1 MDTRVQPEL
10 LAADRQHMVTRA
22 LTEDLNGPL
31 DELKK
36 GELTKGELTNEQSG
50 ALDITAQLIPA
61 SQQAHGRIITREDA
75 VICGTA
81 WVDEVF
87 RQLGDDV
94 RIEWQVAD
102 GDRVSAN
109 TLLCE
114 LRGPAR
120 SILTGERTALN
131 FLQTLSGV
139 ATTTASYVE
148 LLAGSSTKLLDTRKT
163 IPGLRT
169 ALKYAVVCGG
179 GSNHR
184 VGLYDA
190 YLIKENHIMA
200 CGSIDAAIKE
210 ARRLNPDKIVEI
222 EVENLEEYQTAMA
235 AGADIIML
243 DNFSYED
250 IRSAVKLKSKNVRIE
265 VSGNIVRDQL
275 ETLVSTGIDYISS
288 GALTK
293 HIKAVDLSLRISDV

>member
-1 MDTRVQPEL
+1 ML
-10 LAADRQHMVTRA
+10 IADRKHMVSRA
-22 LTEDLNGPL
+22 LEEDLNGL
-31 DELKK
+31 
-36 GELTKGELTNEQSG
+36 SG
-50 ALDITAQLIPA
+50 DLDITAQLIPA
-61 SQQAHGRIITREDA
+61 EQQAYGRIITREDA
-75 VICGTA
+75 VICGVD
-81 WVDEVF
+81 WVNEVF
-87 RQLGDDV
+87 KVLGSEVSLEWHV
-94 RIEWQVAD
+94 RD
-102 GDRVSAN
+102 GDHVTADS
-109 TLLCE
+109 LLCE

-120 SILTGERTALN
+120 AMLTGERTALN

-139 ATTTASYVE
+139 ATTTARYVAV
-148 LLAGSSTKLLDTRKT
+148 LDGSATKLLDTRKT

-200 CGSIDAAIKE
+200 CGSIAAAVSA
-210 ARRLNPDKIVEI
+210 ARTLHADKPVEV
-222 EVENLEEYQTAMA
+222 EVENLGEYEEALA

-250 IRSAVKLKSKNVRIE
+250 IHTAVKSRSKNVRLE
-265 VSGNIVRDQL
+265 VSGNITL
-275 ETLVSTGIDYISS
+275 EHLEKLVTTGIDYISS

-293 HIKAVDLSLRISDV
+293 HIQAIDLSLRISEA

>member
-1 MDTRVQPEL
+1 MDTRVQPAL
-10 LAADRQHMVTRA
+10 LAADREHMVTRA
-22 LTEDLNGPL
+22 LEEDLNGL
-31 DELKK
+31 
-36 GELTKGELTNEQSG
+36 SG
-50 ALDITAQLIPA
+50 DLDITAQLIPA
-61 SQQAHGRIITREDA
+61 EQQSYGRIITREDA
-75 VICGTA
+75 VICGVD
-81 WVDEVF
+81 WVNEVF
-87 RQLGDDV
+87 KQLGSEV
-94 RIEWQVAD
+94 TLQWHVAD
-102 GDRVSAN
+102 GDQVAADS
-109 TLLCE
+109 LLCE

-120 SILTGERTALN
+120 AMLTGERTALN

-139 ATTTASYVE
+139 ATTTARYVAALE
-148 LLAGSSTKLLDTRKT
+148 GSNTKLLDTRKT

-200 CGSIDAAIKE
+200 CGSIAAAVSA
-210 ARRLNPDKIVEI
+210 ARTLHADKPVEV
-222 EVENLEEYQTAMA
+222 EVENLNEYQEALA

-250 IRSAVKLKSKNVRIE
+250 IHTAVKLRSKSVRLE
-265 VSGNIVRDQL
+265 VSGNVTFEHL
-275 ETLVSTGIDYISS
+275 EKLVSTGIDYISS

-293 HIKAVDLSLRISDV
+293 HINAVDLSLRISDV

>member
-1 MDTRVQPEL
+1 MDTRVQPAL
-10 LAADRQHMVTRA
+10 LAADRKHMVMRA
-22 LTEDLNGPL
+22 LEEDLNGL
-31 DELKK
+31 
-36 GELTKGELTNEQSG
+36 SG
-50 ALDITAQLIPA
+50 DLDITAQLIPPE
-61 SQQAHGRIITREDA
+61 QQAHGRIITREPA
-75 VICGTA
+75 VICGVD
-81 WVDEVF
+81 WVNEVF
-87 RQLGDDV
+87 LQLGNEV
-94 RIEWQVAD
+94 SLQWHVAD
-102 GDRVSAN
+102 GDRVEPN
-109 TLLCE
+109 QLLCE

-120 SILTGERTALN
+120 AVLTGERTALN

-139 ATTTASYVE
+139 ATLTASYVKHLE
-148 LLAGSSTKLLDTRKT
+148 GSHTKLLDTRKT

-200 CGSIDAAIKE
+200 CGSIAAAVSE
-210 ARRLNPDKIVEI
+210 ARRLHADKTVEV
-222 EVENLEEYQTAMA
+222 EVENLEEYQAALA

-250 IRSAVKLKSKNVRIE
+250 IRTAVKSRSKNVRLE
-265 VSGNIVRDQL
+265 VSGNVTIEHLQ
-275 ETLVSTGIDYISS
+275 ELVSTGIDYISS

-293 HIKAVDLSLRISDV
+293 HVQAIDLSLRISDV

>member
-1 MDTRVQPEL
+1 ML
-10 LAADRQHMVTRA
+10 IADRKHMVSRA
-22 LTEDLNGPL
+22 LEEDLNGL
-31 DELKK
+31 
-36 GELTKGELTNEQSG
+36 SG
-50 ALDITAQLIPA
+50 DLDITAQLIPA
-61 SQQAHGRIITREDA
+61 EQQAYGRIITREDA
-75 VICGTA
+75 VVCGVD
-81 WVDEVF
+81 WVNEVF
-87 RQLGDDV
+87 KVLGSEVSLEWHV
-94 RIEWQVAD
+94 RD
-102 GDRVSAN
+102 GDHVIADS
-109 TLLCE
+109 LLCE

-120 SILTGERTALN
+120 AMLTGERTALN

-139 ATTTASYVE
+139 ATTTARYVA
-148 LLAGSSTKLLDTRKT
+148 LLDGSATKLLDTRKT

-200 CGSIDAAIKE
+200 CGSIAAAVSA
-210 ARRLNPDKIVEI
+210 ARTLHADKPVEV
-222 EVENLEEYQTAMA
+222 EVENLGEYEEALA

-250 IRSAVKLKSKNVRIE
+250 IHTAVKSRSKNVRLE
-265 VSGNIVRDQL
+265 VSGNITL
-275 ETLVSTGIDYISS
+275 EHLEELVTTGIDYISS

-293 HIKAVDLSLRISDV
+293 HIQAIDLSLRISDA

>member
-10 LAADRQHMVTRA
+10 LAADRQQMVSRA
-22 LTEDLNGPL
+22 LTEDLNGL
-31 DELKK
+31 
-36 GELTKGELTNEQSG
+36 SG
-50 ALDITAQLIPA
+50 DLDITAQLIPA
-61 SQQAHGRIITREDA
+61 TQQAHGRIITREDA

-87 RQLGDDV
+87 AQLGGEV
-94 RIEWQVAD
+94 QISWHVAD

-109 TLLCE
+109 SLLCE
-114 LRGPAR
+114 LHGPAR
-120 SILTGERTALN
+120 TMLTGERTALN

-148 LLAGSSTKLLDTRKT
+148 LLEGSSTKLLDTRKT

-200 CGSIDAAIKE
+200 CGSIPAAIAE
-210 ARRLNPDKIVEI
+210 ARRLNPGKTV
-222 EVENLEEYQTAMA
+222 EVEVESLEEYEIAMH

-243 DNFSYED
+243 DNFSYDD
-250 IRSAVKLKSKNVRIE
+250 IHTAVKLKSKNIRIE
-265 VSGNIVRDQL
+265 VSGNVVRDQL
-275 ETLVSTGIDYISS
+275 KTLVSTGIDYISS

-293 HIKAVDLSLRISDV
+293 HVQAVDLSLRISDV

>member
-1 MDTRVQPEL
+1 MDTRVQPAL
-10 LAADRQHMVTRA
+10 LAADRKRMVMRA
-22 LTEDLNGPL
+22 LEEDLNGL
-31 DELKK
+31 
-36 GELTKGELTNEQSG
+36 SG
-50 ALDITAQLIPA
+50 DLDITAQLIPA
-61 SQQAHGRIITREDA
+61 EQQAHGRIITRESA
-75 VICGTA
+75 VICGVD
-81 WVDEVF
+81 WVNEVF
-87 RQLGDDV
+87 QQLGDEVSLD
-94 RIEWQVAD
+94 WHVAD
-102 GDRVSAN
+102 GDRVEPN
-109 TLLCE
+109 QLLCE

-120 SILTGERTALN
+120 AVLTGERTALN

-139 ATTTASYVE
+139 ATLTASYVKHLE
-148 LLAGSSTKLLDTRKT
+148 GSHTKLLDTRKT

-200 CGSIDAAIKE
+200 CGSIAAAVSE
-210 ARRLNPDKIVEI
+210 ARRLHADKTVEV
-222 EVENLEEYQTAMA
+222 EVENLEEYQAALA

-250 IRSAVKLKSKNVRIE
+250 IRTAVKSRSKNIRLE
-265 VSGNIVRDQL
+265 VSGNVTIEHLQ
-275 ETLVSTGIDYISS
+275 ELVSTGIDYISS

-293 HIKAVDLSLRISDV
+293 HVQAIDLSLRISDV

>member
-1 MDTRVQPEL
+1 MDTRVQPAL
-10 LAADRQHMVTRA
+10 LAADREHMVTRA
-22 LTEDLNGPL
+22 LEEDLNGL
-31 DELKK
+31 
-36 GELTKGELTNEQSG
+36 SG
-50 ALDITAQLIPA
+50 DLDITAQLIPA
-61 SQQAHGRIITREDA
+61 EQQSYGRIITREDA
-75 VICGTA
+75 VICGVD
-81 WVDEVF
+81 WVNEVF
-87 RQLGDDV
+87 KQLGSDV
-94 RIEWQVAD
+94 TLQWHVAD
-102 GDRVSAN
+102 GDQVAADS
-109 TLLCE
+109 LLCE

-120 SILTGERTALN
+120 AMLTGERTALN

-139 ATTTASYVE
+139 ATTTARYVAA
-148 LLAGSSTKLLDTRKT
+148 LAGSNTKLLDTRKT

-200 CGSIDAAIKE
+200 CGSIAAAVSA
-210 ARRLNPDKIVEI
+210 ARTLHADKPVEV
-222 EVENLEEYQTAMA
+222 EVENLNEYQEALA

-250 IRSAVKLKSKNVRIE
+250 IHSAVKLRSKNVRLE
-265 VSGNIVRDQL
+265 VSGNVTFEHL
-275 ETLVSTGIDYISS
+275 EKLVTTGIDYISS

-293 HIKAVDLSLRISDV
+293 HVNAVDLSLRISDA

>member
-1 MDTRVQPEL
+1 MDTRVQPAL
-10 LAADRQHMVTRA
+10 LAADRKHMVMRA
-22 LTEDLNGPL
+22 LEEDLNGL
-31 DELKK
+31 
-36 GELTKGELTNEQSG
+36 SG
-50 ALDITAQLIPA
+50 DLDITAQLIPA
-61 SQQAHGRIITREDA
+61 EQQAHGRIITREPA
-75 VICGTA
+75 VICGVN
-81 WVDEVF
+81 WVNEVF
-87 RQLGDDV
+87 LQLGDEV
-94 RIEWQVAD
+94 SLQWHVAD
-102 GDRVSAN
+102 GDRVEPN
-109 TLLCE
+109 QLLCE

-120 SILTGERTALN
+120 AMLTGERTALN

-139 ATTTASYVE
+139 ATLTASYVKHLE
-148 LLAGSSTKLLDTRKT
+148 GSHTKLLDTRKT

-200 CGSIDAAIKE
+200 CGSIAAAVSE
-210 ARRLNPDKIVEI
+210 ARRLHADKTVEV
-222 EVENLEEYQTAMA
+222 EVENLEEYQAALA

-250 IRSAVKLKSKNVRIE
+250 IRTAVKSRSKNIRLE
-265 VSGNIVRDQL
+265 VSGNVTIEHLQ
-275 ETLVSTGIDYISS
+275 ELVSTGIDYISS

-293 HIKAVDLSLRISDV
+293 HVQAIDLSLRISDV

>member
-1 MDTRVQPEL
+1 ML
-10 LAADRQHMVTRA
+10 IADRKHMVSRA
-22 LTEDLNGPL
+22 LEEDLNGL
-31 DELKK
+31 
-36 GELTKGELTNEQSG
+36 SG
-50 ALDITAQLIPA
+50 DLDITAQLIPA
-61 SQQAHGRIITREDA
+61 EQQAYGHIITREDA
-75 VICGTA
+75 VICGVD
-81 WVDEVF
+81 WVNEVF
-87 RQLGDDV
+87 KVLGSEVSLEWHV
-94 RIEWQVAD
+94 RD
-102 GDRVSAN
+102 GDHVTADS
-109 TLLCE
+109 LLCE

-120 SILTGERTALN
+120 AMLTGERTALN

-139 ATTTASYVE
+139 ATTTARYVAV
-148 LLAGSSTKLLDTRKT
+148 LDGSATKLLDTRKT

-200 CGSIDAAIKE
+200 CGSIAAAVSA
-210 ARRLNPDKIVEI
+210 ARTLHADKPVEV
-222 EVENLEEYQTAMA
+222 EVENLGEYEEALA

-250 IRSAVKLKSKNVRIE
+250 IHTAVKSRSKNVRLE
-265 VSGNIVRDQL
+265 VSGNITL
-275 ETLVSTGIDYISS
+275 EHLEKLVTTGIDYISS

-293 HIKAVDLSLRISDV
+293 HIQAIDLSLRISEA

>member
-1 MDTRVQPEL
+1 MDTRVQPAL
-10 LAADRQHMVTRA
+10 LAADRKHMVMRA
-22 LTEDLNGPL
+22 LEEDLNGL
-31 DELKK
+31 
-36 GELTKGELTNEQSG
+36 SG
-50 ALDITAQLIPA
+50 DLDITAQLIPA
-61 SQQAHGRIITREDA
+61 EQQAHGRIITREPA
-75 VICGTA
+75 VICGVD
-81 WVDEVF
+81 WVNEVF
-87 RQLGDDV
+87 LQLGNEV
-94 RIEWQVAD
+94 SLQWHIAD
-102 GDRVSAN
+102 GDRVEPN
-109 TLLCE
+109 QLLCE

-120 SILTGERTALN
+120 AVLTGERTALN

-139 ATTTASYVE
+139 ATLTASYVKHLE
-148 LLAGSSTKLLDTRKT
+148 GSHTKLLDTRKT

-200 CGSIDAAIKE
+200 CGSIAAAVSE
-210 ARRLNPDKIVEI
+210 ARRLHADKTVEV
-222 EVENLEEYQTAMA
+222 EVENLEEYQAALA

-250 IRSAVKLKSKNVRIE
+250 IRTAVNSRSKNVRLE
-265 VSGNIVRDQL
+265 VSGNVTL
-275 ETLVSTGIDYISS
+275 EHLQELVSTGIDYISS

-293 HIKAVDLSLRISDV
+293 HVQAIDLSLRISDV

>member
-1 MDTRVQPEL
+1 MDTRVQPAL
-10 LAADRQHMVTRA
+10 LAADRKHMVMRA
-22 LTEDLNGPL
+22 LEEDLNGL
-31 DELKK
+31 
-36 GELTKGELTNEQSG
+36 SG
-50 ALDITAQLIPA
+50 DLDITAQLIPA
-61 SQQAHGRIITREDA
+61 EQQAHGRIITREPA
-75 VICGTA
+75 VICGVD
-81 WVDEVF
+81 WVNEVF
-87 RQLGDDV
+87 LQLGNEV
-94 RIEWQVAD
+94 SLQWHVAD
-102 GDRVSAN
+102 GDRVEPN
-109 TLLCE
+109 QLLCE

-120 SILTGERTALN
+120 AVLTGERTALN

-139 ATTTASYVE
+139 ATLTASYVKHLE
-148 LLAGSSTKLLDTRKT
+148 GSHTKLLDTRKT

-200 CGSIDAAIKE
+200 CGSIAAAVSE
-210 ARRLNPDKIVEI
+210 ARRLHADKTVEV
-222 EVENLEEYQTAMA
+222 EVENLEEYQAALA

-250 IRSAVKLKSKNVRIE
+250 IRTAVKSRSKNVRLE
-265 VSGNIVRDQL
+265 VSGNVTIEHLQ
-275 ETLVSTGIDYISS
+275 ELVTTGIDYISS

-293 HIKAVDLSLRISDV
+293 HVQAIDLSLRISDV

>member
-1 MDTRVQPEL
+1 MDTRVQPAL
-10 LAADRQHMVTRA
+10 LAADRKHMVMRA
-22 LTEDLNGPL
+22 LEEDLNGL
-31 DELKK
+31 
-36 GELTKGELTNEQSG
+36 SG
-50 ALDITAQLIPA
+50 DLDITAQLIPA
-61 SQQAHGRIITREDA
+61 EQQAHGRIITREPA
-75 VICGTA
+75 VICGVD
-81 WVDEVF
+81 WVNEVF
-87 RQLGDDV
+87 LQLGGEV
-94 RIEWQVAD
+94 SLQWHVAD
-102 GDRVSAN
+102 GDRVEPN
-109 TLLCE
+109 QLLCE

-120 SILTGERTALN
+120 AMLTGERTALN

-139 ATTTASYVE
+139 ATLTASYVKHLE
-148 LLAGSSTKLLDTRKT
+148 GSHTKLLDTRKT

-200 CGSIDAAIKE
+200 CGSIAAAVSE
-210 ARRLNPDKIVEI
+210 ARRLHADKTVEV
-222 EVENLEEYQTAMA
+222 EVENLEEYQAALA

-250 IRSAVKLKSKNVRIE
+250 IRTAVKSRSKNVRLE
-265 VSGNIVRDQL
+265 VSGNVTVEHLQ
-275 ETLVSTGIDYISS
+275 ELVSTGIDYISS

-293 HIKAVDLSLRISDV
+293 HLQAIDLSLRISDV

>member
-22 LTEDLNGPL
+22 LTEDLNGL
-31 DELKK
+31 SAD
-36 GELTKGELTNEQSG
+36 
-50 ALDITAQLIPA
+50 LDITAQLIPA
-61 SQQAHGRIITREDA
+61 SQQAHGSIITREDA
-75 VICGTA
+75 VVCGTQ

-87 RQLGDDV
+87 AQLGA
-94 RIEWQVAD
+94 QVEITWHVSD
-102 GDRVSAN
+102 GDKVTAN
-109 TLLCE
+109 QQLCE

-120 SILTGERTALN
+120 VMLTGERTALN

-139 ATTTASYVE
+139 ATTTASYVA
-148 LLAGSSTKLLDTRKT
+148 LLAGSHTKLLDTRKT
-163 IPGLRT
+163 LPGLRT
-169 ALKYAVVCGG
+169 ALKYAVACGG

-200 CGSIDAAIKE
+200 CGSIAAAINE
-210 ARRLNPDKIVEI
+210 ARQLNPNKVV
-222 EVENLEEYQTAMA
+222 EVEVESLEEYQAAMA

-250 IRSAVKLKSKNVRIE
+250 IHSAVKQRSKNVRLE
-265 VSGNIVRDQL
+265 VSGNVVREQL
-275 ETLVSTGIDYISS
+275 DALVTTGIDYISS

-293 HIKAVDLSLRISDV
+293 HVQAIDLSLRISDV